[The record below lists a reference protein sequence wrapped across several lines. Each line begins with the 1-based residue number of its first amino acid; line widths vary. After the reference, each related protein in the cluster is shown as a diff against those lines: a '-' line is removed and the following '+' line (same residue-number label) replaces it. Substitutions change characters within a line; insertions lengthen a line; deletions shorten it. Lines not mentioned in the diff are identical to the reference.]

1 MSTATTVEGLKRALG
16 DAQVVAD
23 PARLSER
30 RHDYWM
36 ISHLRDRRGT
46 PAPAPACVVRPR
58 SAADV
63 QAAIRFAAEHGV
75 PVIPFGLGS
84 GVVGGVIA
92 RPDAIVIDLSG
103 MNRVR
108 AIDPVN
114 LLASFDAGKNG
125 AEAEAAVAE
134 QGLTIGHWPQSVAV
148 SSVGGWVATRASG
161 QFSTAN
167 GNIEDIVHSIEAVL
181 PNGALVVLGRGP
193 RASAGP
199 DLRHLMLGSEG
210 TLGVITG
217 VTVSLRRAAEARAL
231 SAYET
236 ATMQAG
242 FDLQREIVQRGWRPP
257 VMRQY
262 DERESRRLDGRLS
275 RCALL
280 MVHEGPAALVAA
292 ETTAIAAL
300 AAEMG
305 TAPAPA
311 DVVEHWLEHRNNVP
325 PWDSILERNMVADTV
340 EVSAGWD
347 AIGKV
352 YDDAVASLKEIPGCL
367 AASAHSSHVYRSG
380 LNLYFTFAVLP
391 PDPADMESA
400 YFEAWKR
407 IMQATDRRGGSLSHH
422 HGIGRAR
429 RDYLARELG
438 PEGVALLKTVK
449 AALDPKGIMNPG
461 VLLPD
466 A

>member
-1 MSTATTVEGLKRALG
+1 MSAATVEGLKRALG
-16 DAQVVAD
+16 AAQVVTD
-23 PARLSER
+23 PARLAER

-36 ISHLRDRRGT
+36 VSHLRDRQG
-46 PAPAPACVVRPR
+46 APAPSPACIVRPR
-58 SAADV
+58 AAADV
-63 QAAIRFAAEHGV
+63 QAALRFAARNGV

-92 RPDAIVIDLSG
+92 RPDAIVLDLSA
-103 MNRVR
+103 MDRVR
-108 AIDPVN
+108 WIDPLN

-134 QGLTIGHWPQSVAV
+134 HGLTIGHWPQSVAV

-161 QFSTAN
+161 QFSTAY

-181 PNGALVVLGRGP
+181 PNGELVTLGKGP

-217 VTVSLRRAAEARAL
+217 VTFSLRRAGEARRL
-231 SAYET
+231 SAFEVGG
-236 ATMQAG
+236 MQAG
-242 FDLQREIVQRGWRPP
+242 FDLQREFVQRGWRPP

-280 MVHEGPAALVAA
+280 MVHEGPVALVEA
-292 ETTAIAAL
+292 EAGAVAAL

-305 TAPAPA
+305 AAPAPVE
-311 DVVEHWLEHRNNVP
+311 VVEHWLQHRNNVP

-340 EVSAGWD
+340 EVSAAWD

-352 YDDAVASLKEIPGCL
+352 YDEAVASLKQIPGCL

-391 PDPADMESA
+391 SDPADMEAA
-400 YFEAWKR
+400 YFEAWER
-407 IMQATDRRGGSLSHH
+407 IMAATDRHGGSLSHH
-422 HGIGRAR
+422 HGIGRVR
-429 RDYLARELG
+429 RDALARELG
-438 PEGVALLKTVK
+438 PAGVALLRAVK
-449 AALDPKGIMNPG
+449 RALDPKGIMNPG

-466 A
+466 G

>member
-1 MSTATTVEGLKRALG
+1 MSASTVEGLKGALG
-16 DAQVVAD
+16 AEQVITD
-23 PARLSER
+23 PERLGAR

-36 ISHLRDRRGT
+36 VSHLRDRKGA
-46 PAPAPACVVRPR
+46 PAPSPACVVRPR

-63 QAAIRFAAEHGV
+63 QATLRYATEHRV

-92 RPDAIVIDLSG
+92 RPDAIVIDISA
-103 MNRVR
+103 MDRVR

-125 AEAEAAVAE
+125 ADAEAAVAE
-134 QGLTIGHWPQSVAV
+134 RGLTIGHWPQSVAV
-148 SSVGGWVATRASG
+148 SSVGGWIATRASG

-181 PNGALVVLGRGP
+181 PGGDLVTLGRGP

-217 VTVSLRRAAEARAL
+217 VTFSLRRAAEARAL
-231 SAYET
+231 SAFE
-236 ATMQAG
+236 AADMQAG

-280 MVHEGPAALVAA
+280 MVHEGPAALVEA
-292 ETTAIAAL
+292 EAAAL
-300 AAEMG
+300 AALASAMG
-305 TAPAPA
+305 ATPAPA

-352 YDDAVASLKEIPGCL
+352 YDDAVAGLKQIPGCL

-380 LNLYFTFAVLP
+380 LNLYFTFAILP
-391 PDPADMESA
+391 SDAADMEAA
-400 YFEAWKR
+400 YFEAWAR
-407 IMQATDRRGGSLSHH
+407 IMAATDKHGGSLSHH
-422 HGIGRAR
+422 HGIGRVR
-429 RDYLARELG
+429 REYLTRELG
-438 PEGVALLKTVK
+438 VEGVKLLRAVK
-449 AALDPKGIMNPG
+449 AALDPYSIMNPG